1 MNLPI
6 QKFMMLFAA
15 AISLLQIPI
24 SHANGLDARLRD
36 DMQAKHYEPGGKYHL
51 FGNGR
56 GSVKNRVC
64 AVQTFDATA
73 VGPIL
78 PITHE
83 RTGFEGVIG
92 YETHFSGHG
101 HEVHSPFDN
110 HDSRSTS
117 DFSGGVDG
125 GFTVYQ
131 LHRTGSEIHP
141 ADGYDGPQGSDYP
154 PPGGARDI
162 YSYYVKG
169 TSTKTK
175 INTVPQA
182 PFSDRWLK
190 ENAGAASGFFSRAD
204 EAGKLIWEN
213 NPNQNWWGNRMDDV
227 RGIIQGA
234 ANPFL
239 TGFQGLGVGA
249 ITDSAVNPVTYAAA
263 RKTLQGIHNLGN
275 LSPEAQLAAAS
286 LLQDS
291 AFAVKDGIN
300 SARQWADAHPNIT
313 ATAQTALAVAEAAGT
328 VWGGKKVELNPAK
341 WDWVKNTG
349 YEKPAARH
357 MQTVDGEMAGGNRPP
372 KSITSEGK
380 ANAATYPKLV
390 NQLNEQNLNNIAAQD
405 SRLASAVKDW
415 KTIQPNKKGEINFG
429 IGSATRQEAEQLGK
443 IWVGDGAKPVSSPSC
458 QGCMLSADGTRL
470 YRPPTTKSNTPESL
484 NPTGVQANF
493 VTRSVDGKTLT
504 NGHLNIK

>member
-1 MNLPI
+1 
-6 QKFMMLFAA
+6 
-15 AISLLQIPI
+15 
-24 SHANGLDARLRD
+24 
-36 DMQAKHYEPGGKYHL
+36 
-51 FGNGR
+51 
-56 GSVKNRVC
+56 
-64 AVQTFDATA
+64 
-73 VGPIL
+73 
-78 PITHE
+78 
-83 RTGFEGVIG
+83 
-92 YETHFSGHG
+92 HG

-141 ADGYDGPQGSDYP
+141 EDGYDGPQGSDYP

-227 RGIIQGA
+227 RGIVQGA
-234 ANPFL
+234 VNPFL

-390 NQLNEQNLNNIAAQD
+390 NQLNEQNLNNIATQD

>member
-56 GSVKNRVC
+56 GSVKNRVY

-83 RTGFEGVIG
+83 RTGFEGIIG

-141 ADGYDGPQGSDYP
+141 ADGYDGPQGGGYP
-154 PPGGARDI
+154 EPQGARDI
-162 YSYYVKG
+162 YSYHIKG

-190 ENAGAASGFFSRAD
+190 ENAGAASGFLSRAD

-213 NPNQNWWGNRMDDV
+213 DPDKNWRANRMDDI
-227 RGIIQGA
+227 RGIVQGA
-234 ANPFL
+234 VNPFL

-249 ITDSAVNPVTYAAA
+249 ITDSAVSPVTDTAAQQ
-263 RKTLQGIHNLGN
+263 TLQGINDLGN
-275 LSPEAQLAAAS
+275 LSPEAQLAAATA
-286 LLQDS
+286 LQDS
-291 AFAVKDGIN
+291 AFAVKDSIN

-328 VWGGKKVELNPAK
+328 VWGGKKVELNPTK

-349 YEKPAARH
+349 YKKPAARP
-357 MQTVDGEMAGGNRPP
+357 MQTVDGEMAGKNKPP
-372 KSITSEGK
+372 KPSTQQHS
-380 ANAATYPKLV
+380 THSD
-390 NQLNEQNLNNIAAQD
+390 NNIGLPAPY
-405 SRLASAVKDW
+405 VKPDTSISPTG
-415 KTIQPNKKGEINFG
+415 TIQDRIRWTKSKFPTEKSLNGHFKAHGKEFGDITIEDYQKMASDLLSKQTSDKILGYQTEHRRVRYDINNNIYVLANPKTFK
-429 IGSATRQEAEQLGK
+429 IKTMFKPDLGK
-443 IWVGDGAKPVSSPSC
+443 EYYDGEFKKDM
-458 QGCMLSADGTRL
+458 G
-470 YRPPTTKSNTPESL
+470 N
-484 NPTGVQANF
+484 
-493 VTRSVDGKTLT
+493 
-504 NGHLNIK
+504 

>member
-1 MNLPI
+1 
-6 QKFMMLFAA
+6 
-15 AISLLQIPI
+15 
-24 SHANGLDARLRD
+24 
-36 DMQAKHYEPGGKYHL
+36 
-51 FGNGR
+51 
-56 GSVKNRVC
+56 
-64 AVQTFDATA
+64 
-73 VGPIL
+73 
-78 PITHE
+78 
-83 RTGFEGVIG
+83 VIG

-141 ADGYDGPQGSDYP
+141 EDGYDGPQGSGYP
-154 PPGGARDI
+154 EPQGARDI

-263 RKTLQGIHNLGN
+263 QQTLQGIHDLGN
-275 LSPEAQLAAAS
+275 VSPAAQLAAAS

-291 AFAVKDGIN
+291 AFAVKDSIN
-300 SARQWADAHPNIT
+300 SAKQWADAHPNIT

-328 VWGGKKVELNPAK
+328 VWRGKKVELNPAK

-349 YEKPAARH
+349 YKKPAARP
-357 MQTVDGEMAGGNRPP
+357 MQTLDGEMAGKNKPP
-372 KSITSEGK
+372 KPSTQQHS
-380 ANAATYPKLV
+380 THSD
-390 NQLNEQNLNNIAAQD
+390 NNIGLPAPY
-405 SRLASAVKDW
+405 VKPDTSISPTG
-415 KTIQPNKKGEINFG
+415 TIQDRIRWTKSKFPTEKSLNGHFKDHGKEFGDITIEDYQKMASDLLSKQTSDKILGYQTEHRRVRYDINNNIYVLANPKTFK
-429 IGSATRQEAEQLGK
+429 IKTMFKPDLGK
-443 IWVGDGAKPVSSPSC
+443 EYYDGEFKKDM
-458 QGCMLSADGTRL
+458 G
-470 YRPPTTKSNTPESL
+470 N
-484 NPTGVQANF
+484 
-493 VTRSVDGKTLT
+493 
-504 NGHLNIK
+504 

>member
-1 MNLPI
+1 
-6 QKFMMLFAA
+6 
-15 AISLLQIPI
+15 
-24 SHANGLDARLRD
+24 
-36 DMQAKHYEPGGKYHL
+36 
-51 FGNGR
+51 

>member
-1 MNLPI
+1 MKLPI

-51 FGNGR
+51 FGNAR
-56 GSVKNRVC
+56 GSVKNRVY

-73 VGPIL
+73 VSPVL

-83 RTGFEGVIG
+83 RTGFEGIIG

-110 HDSRSTS
+110 HDSKSTS

-141 ADGYDGPQGSDYP
+141 EDGYDGPQGSDYP

-175 INTVPQA
+175 TNIIPQA

-204 EAGKLIWEN
+204 EAGKLIWESD
-213 NPNQNWWGNRMDDV
+213 PNKNWWANRMDDI
-227 RGIIQGA
+227 RGIVQGA
-234 ANPFL
+234 VNPFL
-239 TGFQGLGVGA
+239 MGFQGLGVGA

-275 LSPEAQLAAAS
+275 LSPEAQLAAATA
-286 LLQDS
+286 LQDS
-291 AFAVKDGIN
+291 AFAVKDSIN

-313 ATAQTALAVAEAAGT
+313 ATAQTALSVAEAAGT
-328 VWGGKKVELNPAK
+328 VWRGKKVELNPTK
-341 WDWVKNTG
+341 WDWVKNNG
-349 YEKPAARH
+349 YKKPAVRL
-357 MQTVDGEMAGGNRPP
+357 MQTVDGEMAGGNKPP
-372 KSITSEGK
+372 KPSTQQHS
-380 ANAATYPKLV
+380 THSD
-390 NQLNEQNLNNIAAQD
+390 NNIGLPAPYVKPDTSISPTGTIYVDSKGNAIPTPIGGYITGSPDARFIQVRDSNGNLTGARIDDAHHANTHQD
-405 SRLASAVKDW
+405 PRALTGHAHVPGVTND
-415 KTIQPNKKGEINFG
+415 
-429 IGSATRQEAEQLGK
+429 
-443 IWVGDGAKPVSSPSC
+443 
-458 QGCMLSADGTRL
+458 DGTPWL
-470 YRPPTTKSNTPESL
+470 P
-484 NPTGVQANF
+484 
-493 VTRSVDGKTLT
+493 
-504 NGHLNIK
+504 IK

>member
-1 MNLPI
+1 
-6 QKFMMLFAA
+6 
-15 AISLLQIPI
+15 
-24 SHANGLDARLRD
+24 
-36 DMQAKHYEPGGKYHL
+36 
-51 FGNGR
+51 
-56 GSVKNRVC
+56 RVC

-83 RTGFEGVIG
+83 RTGFEGIIG

-110 HDSRSTS
+110 HDSKSTS

-141 ADGYDGPQGSDYP
+141 ADGYDGPQGGGYP
-154 PPGGARDI
+154 EPQGARDI
-162 YSYYVKG
+162 YSYHIKG

-213 NPNQNWWGNRMDDV
+213 NPNQNWRGNRMDDV

-234 ANPFL
+234 VNPFL
-239 TGFQGLGVGA
+239 TGFQGVGIGA
-249 ITDSAVNPVTYAAA
+249 ITDSAVSPVTDTAAQQ
-263 RKTLQGIHNLGN
+263 TLQGINDLGN

-328 VWGGKKVELNPAK
+328 VWRGKKVELNPTK

-349 YEKPAARH
+349 YKKPAARH
-357 MQTVDGEMAGGNRPP
+357 MQTVDGEMAGGNRPLESKNTVTTNNFFENTGYTEKVLRQASNGDYHGFP
-372 KSITSEGK
+372 QSVDAFSENGTVIQIVGGDNIVRHKLYIPGSYKGK
-380 ANAATYPKLV
+380 
-390 NQLNEQNLNNIAAQD
+390 D
-405 SRLASAVKDW
+405 
-415 KTIQPNKKGEINFG
+415 GNFEY
-429 IGSATRQEAEQLGK
+429 IREADGK
-443 IWVGDGAKPVSSPSC
+443 INH
-458 QGCMLSADGTRL
+458 RL
-470 YRPPTTKSNTPESL
+470 FVPNQQLPE
-484 NPTGVQANF
+484 
-493 VTRSVDGKTLT
+493 K
-504 NGHLNIK
+504 

>member
-1 MNLPI
+1 
-6 QKFMMLFAA
+6 
-15 AISLLQIPI
+15 
-24 SHANGLDARLRD
+24 
-36 DMQAKHYEPGGKYHL
+36 
-51 FGNGR
+51 
-56 GSVKNRVC
+56 
-64 AVQTFDATA
+64 
-73 VGPIL
+73 
-78 PITHE
+78 
-83 RTGFEGVIG
+83 FEGVIG

-313 ATAQTALAVAEAAGT
+313 ATAQTALAVAEAATT